1 MSTPTITPSGW
12 YPDPSGRHQYRY
24 WDGKGWSSQ
33 VSDGGRTATDSALR
47 SATSRADAPTPHPLA
62 TPAAAITP
70 PGWPQ
75 PATQHSETA
84 TPSPQRPLPSPQ
96 QPPVFQGPTQEQVA
110 MSKPPPAPVAARA
123 GRNRWLVPVI
133 AVLVVIA
140 VIAGLL
146 IWAPWVSKVPMTPAA
161 LRAQSPTAT
170 SVVVRWALPTTGPVV
185 DHYLIRR
192 DGVQVGSVTG
202 KVTSYQD
209 NGLNPAT
216 AYRYSVV
223 AVSGTVRSLPSSA
236 LVAKTLTPP
245 ISEARL
251 QGSWTVDM
259 KYLTGGAGGHPVG
272 DTETDTWAL
281 APRCTSGPCDVWV
294 SGELS
299 GTTFT
304 MNLTRAGAVYTGT
317 TTAQIFTCGTTA
329 PMAPMQNTL
338 TVQVTVGSA
347 RGNHQAWAATSW
359 AGTMKIDSPYTE
371 PDATHYCPASTDTA
385 TLTGH

>member
-1 MSTPTITPSGW
+1 MSTPTMTPSGW
-12 YPDPSGRHQYRY
+12 YPDPSGRHEYRY
-24 WDGKGWSSQ
+24 WDGRGWSSQ
-33 VSDGGRTATDSALR
+33 VSDSGDTATDTELR
-47 SATSRADAPTPHPLA
+47 PATSRADAPRPHPLA
-62 TPAAAITP
+62 TPAAAIP
-70 PGWPQ
+70 PPAWPQ
-75 PATQHSETA
+75 SATPHSESA
-84 TPSPQRPLPSPQ
+84 TPASPV
-96 QPPVFQGPTQEQVA
+96 PPDVQGPSQEQA
-110 MSKPPPAPVAARA
+110 ATSKPPPAPVVARA

-133 AVLVVIA
+133 AIVAVLA

-146 IWAPWVSKVPMTPAA
+146 IWAPWVSKVPTTPAA

-170 SVVVRWALPTTGPVV
+170 SVVVGWAVPTTGPVV

-192 DGVQVGSVTG
+192 DGVQVGSVPG

-209 NGLNPAT
+209 KGLDPAT
-216 AYRYSVV
+216 AYRYNVV
-223 AVSGTVRSLPSSA
+223 AVSGAVRSLPSSA

-281 APRCTSGPCDVWV
+281 APKCTAGPCDVWV

-299 GTTFT
+299 GTAFT
-304 MNLTRAGAVYTGT
+304 MNLTRAGGVYAGS

-338 TVQVTVGSA
+338 TVQITVGTA
-347 RGNHQAWAATSW
+347 KGNHQVWAATSW
-359 AGTMKIDSPYTE
+359 AGTMKIDSPYTA